1 MEPFRFLTFLFF
13 ERILGDSD
21 FVGQVLQAANEN
33 LDRKYQLKSQ
43 GYDVNVVGNGGYVR
57 IIQKSWQMLLE
68 ESNSS
73 MGLRRFG

>member
-13 ERILGDSD
+13 ERILGDSG

-43 GYDVNVVGNGGYVR
+43 GYDVNVVRNAGYVC
-57 IIQKSWQMLLE
+57 II
-68 ESNSS
+68 
-73 MGLRRFG
+73 